1 MAYSLRKR
9 KRTIPDYFRAR
20 KRTRMMRPVRRRTKF
35 AGRSRFRRRRMLR
48 GRRTK
53 RVRLNRILRGVIR
66 FTKTTT
72 QSAAGEYIDCLQY
85 SDVNTEVKEYL
96 DRYKDIYQFFKV
108 LSISCVR
115 QQDDPDSLN
124 TAGAKLSH
132 FAKCYDA
139 DAHGRDLSATDA
151 MNNFLRNPTTKR
163 GVWKPGQK
171 FSAYLKPHW
180 PIMHEV
186 KLAGGSGY
194 GAPITSYNK
203 KFPWFAIADAADI
216 PTSGNAVHTLIS
228 TSSERTITEFWTVR
242 LLLKGRDNDMQYSS

>member
-1 MAYSLRKR
+1 MVYALRKR

-20 KRTRMMRPVRRRTKF
+20 KRTRLVRPVRRRFVKF
-35 AGRSRFRRRRMLR
+35 GRTRFRRRRMLR

-53 RVRLNRILRGVIR
+53 RVKLNRVLRGVVR
-66 FTKTTT
+66 WTKTTT

-85 SDVNTEVKEYL
+85 SDVSTEVKDYL

-186 KLAGGSGY
+186 KLASGGSY
-194 GAPITSYNK
+194 TSPITSYNK
-203 KFPWFAIADAADI
+203 KKPWFAISDASSI

-242 LLLKGRDNDMQYSS
+242 LLLKGRDNDMQYA